1 MVKKIASSRP
11 TRAGSLSATPFKVAR
26 KAPPKKAAVK
36 VSKKAVAKKKLP
48 QTLDWGKKVPKDHLS
63 YLSKEE
69 MKVLQKNRSFKG
81 KRSFKGVPAFPDPV
95 DTGYGDRGQGTK
107 SSTGTT
113 SAPSSTKSGNTSGGA
128 GGQRGA
134 GSNTGPGSARPG
146 SDSGLGGGN
155 KGGYNSGTSGSRY
168 GGASTQS
175 PGMGRNEGRV
185 GPQSPMSGQG
195 TSFRSPADA
204 RAFQRS
210 QLGVED
216 QTGRMGPFRGE
227 QPNGLSF
234 DKEGNF
240 FNPNNPEKWLSDR
253 LDRTDVI
260 ADDDRFYRKMAK
272 SELGPKTNP
281 REIREYV
288 GRMNA
293 KANASRAQMDAEAIK
308 NKMGDPSFNSRE
320 ARNSISTPDMRVGAA
335 SRGFAG
341 GKENRGGGYRAGGVV
356 KRKTFKKK

>member
-1 MVKKIASSRP
+1 
-11 TRAGSLSATPFKVAR
+11 
-26 KAPPKKAAVK
+26 
-36 VSKKAVAKKKLP
+36 
-48 QTLDWGKKVPKDHLS
+48 
-63 YLSKEE
+63 

-81 KRSFKGVPAFPDPV
+81 KRSFNGVPAFPDPG

-113 SAPSSTKSGNTSGGA
+113 SKSGNTSGVGGGGGGGGGA
-128 GGQRGA
+128 SGSRGSSSGSVGAGNGANAGPGQGGQR
-134 GSNTGPGSARPG
+134 
-146 SDSGLGGGN
+146 
-155 KGGYNSGTSGSRY
+155 GGYNSGTSGSRY

-260 ADDDRFYRKMAK
+260 ANDDRFYRGMAK
-272 SELGPKTNP
+272 ANLGPKTNP

-293 KANASRAQMDAEAIK
+293 KANAIRAQMDAEAIR
-308 NKMGDPSFNSRE
+308 NQMGDPSFNFEE
-320 ARNSISTPDMRVGAA
+320 ARKSISTPDMRVGAA